1 VLLCRTAERAAPARR
16 RRRRASSIG
25 PGPPVNSVAPQSAD
39 QQDREVAHLLIRR
52 GGNVFQLYARIAG
65 YSFRRHSTYRAAAVA
80 GAFTNTVFGILRA
93 FVLIA
98 LWEAR
103 PGLAGYDVADAIT
116 FCFLT
121 QAFIGPM
128 QIFGGGLELAERI
141 RTGDAAIDLVR
152 PASLQLWSLADDF
165 GRAGYLFL
173 MRSIPP
179 TLVGALLFGLV
190 LPGEPATWAY
200 LLCSVILGVAVSFGL
215 RYLVALSACWILD
228 DRGVQSLSLV
238 LCLFFSGMTLPLN
251 LMPGWLGTV
260 ANALPWAAMVQVPA
274 DVYLGK
280 TDVLGALAFQ
290 LGWAA
295 VLFVLGALVTR
306 AARRKVVIQGG

>member
-1 VLLCRTAERAAPARR
+1 MY
-16 RRRRASSIG
+16 G
-25 PGPPVNSVAPQSAD
+25 
-39 QQDREVAHLLIRR
+39 
-52 GGNVFQLYARIAG
+52 
-65 YSFRRHSTYRAAAVA
+65 FRRHSTYRAAAIA

-93 FVLIA
+93 YILIA

-116 FCFLT
+116 FCFLS

-128 QIFGGGLELAERI
+128 QVFGGGLGLAERV
-141 RTGDAAIDLVR
+141 RTGDAAVDLVR
-152 PASLQLWSLADDF
+152 PASLQFWSMADDL
-165 GRAGYLFL
+165 GRALYLFL

-179 TLVGALLFGLV
+179 TLIGAALFGIVVPAGPLTWLLFAASVVAGV
-190 LPGEPATWAY
+190 L
-200 LLCSVILGVAVSFGL
+200 VSFGV

-228 DRGVQSLSLV
+228 DRGIQSLSLV
-238 LCLFFSGMTLPLN
+238 LCLFFSGMVVPLN
-251 LMPGWLGTV
+251 IMPGWLGTV

-280 TDVLGALAFQ
+280 TDVAHALGFQ

-295 VLFVLGALVTR
+295 VLIALGALATR